1 VRRFFTLHWLW
12 LHVAALVTV
21 ATFLGLGWWQVER
34 AGAGN
39 ARSYGYAVEWPS
51 LAAIIIF
58 LYVRA
63 IRMELHKVDVHMAL
77 PNLLDEGAFS
87 EHDLVP
93 QDVAAEEEDDDPE
106 LAAYNEYL
114 NSLHAGDLQKNR

>member
-1 VRRFFTLHWLW
+1 VRRFLTRHWIW
-12 LHVAALVTV
+12 LHIAVLVV
-21 ATFLGLGWWQVER
+21 VPTFLGLGWWQVDR

-51 LAAIIIF
+51 LAIIVIV

-63 IRMELHKVDVHMAL
+63 IRMELRRVDVQMNL
-77 PNLLDEGAFS
+77 PTLLDEHAFS
-87 EHDLVP
+87 TEPPALLALV
-93 QDVAAEEEDDDPE
+93 DDDEDDPE

-114 NSLHAGDLQKNR
+114 NQLNERDLQKRR